1 MNTRPLE
8 GCRILVVEDES
19 IIACNLSLL
28 LQDAGAVVLDPAPS
42 VRRAIEVLRG
52 DREVHG
58 AVLDVNLGG
67 EMVFPVADAL
77 ALRGIPFV
85 FATGYDGRVVPARF
99 SHIARCEKPVEIPL
113 LVHALSEAVFAHLAP
128 GHRRLREMQGKAGVA
143 I

>member
-42 VRRAIEVLRG
+42 VRRAIEVLQE

-85 FATGYDGRVVPARF
+85 LPQAMMGGSSRHASAISHAARSRSRYPCWF
-99 SHIARCEKPVEIPL
+99 MR
-113 LVHALSEAVFAHLAP
+113 
-128 GHRRLREMQGKAGVA
+128 
-143 I
+143 